1 MKFILTLASRSLTL
15 TSRASKFPELAPLSL
30 IFSLSMTL
38 LSFAGLQ
45 LRMPHVSTEY
55 LTRFLCGLVNNTQP
69 QAKLEILSILGF
81 KECNYKA
88 KHLGH
93 PFCQP
98 FSRKNS
104 FINVS
109 NKIADNL
116 KDWNAKVISQASRT
130 ILIKVFA
137 QAIPTYFMCVSLF
150 PKSVCHNIDAKLRKY
165 L

>member
-1 MKFILTLASRSLTL
+1 
-15 TSRASKFPELAPLSL
+15 
-30 IFSLSMTL
+30 
-38 LSFAGLQ
+38 
-45 LRMPHVSTEY
+45 MPHVSTEY
-55 LTRFLCGLVNNTQP
+55 LTSFLWVLVNNTQP

-98 FSRKNS
+98 SSRKIS
-104 FINVS
+104 FINIS
-109 NKIADNL
+109 NKIAANL

-130 ILIKVFA
+130 ILTKVVA

-150 PKSVCHNIDAKLRKY
+150 PKSVCHNIYAKLRNFFEVKS
-165 L
+165 LMKILLC